1 MSLHDSSHQLLQ
13 QELIDTIRA
22 GVPDC
27 LSIYRFGSW
36 GTVDERGDSDID
48 LALLAS
54 SPLDPMVRWD
64 LAQKLASVA
73 KRDVD
78 LVDLLSASVVMR
90 MQVVARGE
98 RIYSADDNVV
108 QRFEDMVFSSY
119 ARFNY
124 ERRYILEDIKSRG
137 NIYGEQ

>member
-1 MSLHDSSHQLLQ
+1 MSLHDSSLQLLQ
-13 QELIDTIRA
+13 QELINTIRA

-36 GTVDERGDSDID
+36 GTADERGDSDID

-54 SPLDPMVRWD
+54 STLDSMVRWD

-78 LVDLLSASVVMR
+78 LVDLLNASVVMR

-108 QRFEDMVFSSY
+108 ERFEDMVFSSY

-124 ERRYILEDIKSRG
+124 ERRYILEDIKNRG

>member
-1 MSLHDSSHQLLQ
+1 MSSHGSSRKQLQ
-13 QELIDTIRA
+13 QKLIETICA

-36 GTVDERGDSDID
+36 DTVDERGDSDID

-78 LVDLLSASVVMR
+78 LVDLLNASVVMR
-90 MQVVARGE
+90 MQVVAHGE
-98 RIYSADDNVV
+98 RVYSADDNVV
-108 QRFEDMVFSSY
+108 ERFEDMVFSSY
-119 ARFNY
+119 ARLNY
-124 ERRYILEDIKSRG
+124 ERRFILNDVKNRG